1 MAKLVFEMNQSLD
14 GYVDH
19 DRMAPEPLF
28 QHWVKRT
35 EELSATV
42 YGRTMYGLMGYWD
55 DDQEGWDEARRA
67 CAAAWRRL
75 PKWVVSRTLTEVG
88 PNATLVS
95 GDVEATIAGLK
106 AEREGEMTIA
116 GPVLAGNLAA
126 SGLIDEYRLRPCSGM
141 GGRSLPG
148 RGRRCGLS
156 RMSGLQATW
165 SGSPM
170 FRPNASNRS
179 SLRLP
184 RPGPTY

>member
-19 DRMAPEPLF
+19 DRMSPEPLF

-35 EELSATV
+35 EGLSATV
-42 YGRTMYGLMGYWD
+42 YGRTMYGLMRYWD
-55 DDQEGWDEARRA
+55 EDQDDWDDARRA
-67 CAAAWRRL
+67 FAAAWRKL

-106 AEREGEMTIA
+106 TEREGEMTIA

-126 SGLIDEYRLRPCSGM
+126 SGLIDEYRLYVHPVVLGH
-141 GGRSLPG
+141 
-148 RGRRCGLS
+148 GRRFFTG
-156 RMSGLQATW
+156 A
-165 SGSPM
+165 
-170 FRPNASNRS
+170 RPP
-179 SLRLP
+179 LRLAAHE
-184 RPGPTY
+184 RIAGDVVRLTYVPT

>member
-1 MAKLVFEMNQSLD
+1 MAKLVFEMNQSVD

-67 CAAAWRRL
+67 FAAAWRRL

-88 PNATLVS
+88 PNATLIS
-95 GDVEATIAGLK
+95 GNVVATIAGLK
-106 AEREGEMTIA
+106 AELEGEMTIA
-116 GPVLAGNLAA
+116 GPVLAGSLAA
-126 SGLIDEYRLRPCSGM
+126 SGLIDEYRLYVHPVVLGHGRPFFAG
-141 GGRSLPG
+141 
-148 RGRRCGLS
+148 
-156 RMSGLQATW
+156 A
-165 SGSPM
+165 
-170 FRPNASNRS
+170 RPP
-179 SLRLP
+179 LRLAAHE
-184 RPGPTY
+184 RIAGEVVRLTYVPA